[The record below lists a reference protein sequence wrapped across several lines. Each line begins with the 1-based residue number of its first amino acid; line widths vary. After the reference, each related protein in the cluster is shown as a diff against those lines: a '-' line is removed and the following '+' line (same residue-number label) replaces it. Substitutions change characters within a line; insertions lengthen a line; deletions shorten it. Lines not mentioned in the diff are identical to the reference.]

1 MRISGCF
8 SGLLVGIDRRILIKC
23 SRDKYD
29 YTKRGVTLVNHTKCG
44 NILYGRGGF
53 DFTNSVNNNY
63 MENIMNMPIET
74 ELSDQDI
81 VNLFMGLV
89 RLVKRQQEQR
99 IAQLVAQL
107 DEVITKVSGK

>member
-1 MRISGCF
+1 
-8 SGLLVGIDRRILIKC
+8 
-23 SRDKYD
+23 
-29 YTKRGVTLVNHTKCG
+29 
-44 NILYGRGGF
+44 
-53 DFTNSVNNNY
+53 
-63 MENIMNMPIET
+63 MNMPIET